1 MDYTCKNC
9 GNVFE
14 STLNVCPSCGA
25 SVETQA
31 SADSV
36 KAEDVN
42 AQQQPYQQQPYQQ
55 QAYQQPGYQ
64 QPGYQ
69 QQAYQQPPF
78 QQQAYPQPPFQQ
90 PYQQPVYQMGA
101 QQKSKLIAGLLGVF
115 LGGWGIHNFYLG
127 FTNKAIIQ
135 IVVSICTCGVG
146 ALWGFIE
153 GILILVGSINTDA
166 NGIPL
171 GE

>member
-1 MDYTCKNC
+1 MMEYTCKNC
-9 GNVFE
+9 GNAFE
-14 STLNVCPSCGA
+14 STLNVCPACGA

-31 SADSV
+31 AADSV
-36 KAEDVN
+36 KAEDTQPEFN
-42 AQQQPYQQQPYQQ
+42 TQQTN
-55 QAYQQPGYQ
+55 Q

-69 QQAYQQPPF
+69 QQAYQ
-78 QQQAYPQPPFQQ
+78 QPPFQQ